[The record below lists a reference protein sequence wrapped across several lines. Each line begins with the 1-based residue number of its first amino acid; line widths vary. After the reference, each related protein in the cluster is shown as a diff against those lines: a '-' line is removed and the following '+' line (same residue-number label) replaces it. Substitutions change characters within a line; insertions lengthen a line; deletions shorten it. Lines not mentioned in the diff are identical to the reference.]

1 MAWQAGFHLGG
12 GVFPPSV
19 LRRGESPETKRAK
32 EMLMAEVYSAVPSAA
47 NIQIDPDTS
56 FVELKHLAQK
66 CIDCDVTLQHFEA
79 ATVASQAQLFD
90 VPKLHAVLGTTW
102 EQVQANFERILTQ
115 VLRNEGSG
123 PNGVMTFWGAQS
135 TASFSCAG
143 ALP

>member
-1 MAWQAGFHLGG
+1 MAWQAGFQLGS

-19 LRRGESPETKRAK
+19 LRREESPETTRAK

-79 ATVASQAQLFD
+79 ATVASQTQLFD
-90 VPKLHAVLGTTW
+90 VPNCMKFSARLGNKSRPISN
-102 EQVQANFERILTQ
+102 ASS
-115 VLRNEGSG
+115 LR
-123 PNGVMTFWGAQS
+123 
-135 TASFSCAG
+135 SCAMKDLVQM
-143 ALP
+143 A